1 MSLRARLLVV
11 LAALATVGVLIADV
25 VTYAALRS
33 FLTDRVDSTLAG
45 SARVLQ
51 SPIGR
56 AGFGNPGA
64 FAQLASLTPGIFI
77 QIRSQD
83 GEVVWSG
90 VLARPDESPPLPRLP
105 SALSPPEHG
114 AASSFTVGSRRGGTD
129 FRVRAEPLPFGGTLV
144 VAAPLSDVEATLDR
158 LLLIEGLVSLAVVA
172 AIVGLGL
179 WLVRLGL
186 RPLRRIEETAGAIAA
201 GDLSR
206 RVERAD
212 ERTEVGRLG
221 AALNTMLAQIERA
234 FAERAAS
241 EQRLRRFIADASH
254 ELRTPLAS
262 VQAYAEL
269 FERGARDR
277 PADLERAMAGIEREA
292 IRMGVLVDDLL
303 LLARLDQGRPLERQE
318 VDLAEVASEA
328 VDAARALEPDRAI
341 ELVAPEPAVLVGDP
355 TRLRQVVDN
364 LLANVR
370 AHTPRSAAAT
380 VRVLRENHHALLEV
394 SDDGPNLTNEQA
406 AHAFE
411 RFYRGDPSRSRDS
424 GGAGLGLS
432 IVASIAEA
440 HGGTATVVRDAAPGA
455 TFRVVLPLPDDL
467 EAIRRVGET
476 PEAEEVVGATHA
488 SPEKRATAPE
498 KRATTRAI
506 WHGRGR

>member
-11 LAALATVGVLIADV
+11 LAALATAGLLVADV
-25 VTYAALRS
+25 LTYAALRS

-77 QIRSQD
+77 QIRADD
-83 GEVVWSG
+83 GDIVWSG

-105 SALSPPEHG
+105 QELPESDHG
-114 AASSFTVGSRRGGTD
+114 ASSFTVGARHGGTD
-129 FRVRAEPLPFGGTLV
+129 FRVRAETLPFGGTLV
-144 VAAPLSDVEATLDR
+144 VAAPLSDVAATLDR
-158 LLLIEGLVSLAVVA
+158 LVLIEVLVSLAVIA
-172 AIVGLGL
+172 TIVGLGL

-206 RVERAD
+206 RVEQAD
-212 ERTEVGRLG
+212 DRTEVGRLG
-221 AALNTMLAQIERA
+221 AALNTMLTQIERA
-234 FAERAAS
+234 FSERAAS

-292 IRMGVLVDDLL
+292 RRMGVLVDDLL
-303 LLARLDQGRPLERQE
+303 LLARLDQ
-318 VDLAEVASEA
+318 
-328 VDAARALEPDRAI
+328 ARALEPGRTID
-341 ELVAPEPAVLVGDP
+341 LVAPEPVVVTGDP
-355 TRLRQVVDN
+355 TRLRQIVDN
-364 LLANVR
+364 LLSNVR
-370 AHTPRSAAAT
+370 AHTPREAAAT
-380 VRVLRENHHALLEV
+380 VRVVRDNGRVLLEV
-394 SDDGPNLTNEQA
+394 ADDGPNLTDEQA

-411 RFYRGDPSRSRDS
+411 RFYRGDPSRSRDR

-440 HGGTATVVRDAAPGA
+440 HGGAAAVVRDAARGA
-455 TFRVVLPLPDDL
+455 TFRVWLPLDA
-467 EAIRRVGET
+467 EAGGPPARRRVGER
-476 PEAEEVVGATHA
+476 PEATLSAGEGVQ
-488 SPEKRATAPE
+488 
-498 KRATTRAI
+498 
-506 WHGRGR
+506 

>member
-11 LAALATVGVLIADV
+11 LAALATAGLLVADV
-25 VTYAALRS
+25 LTYAALRS

-77 QIRSQD
+77 QIRADD
-83 GEVVWSG
+83 GDIVWSG

-105 SALSPPEHG
+105 QELPQSDHG
-114 AASSFTVGSRRGGTD
+114 ASSFTVGARHGGTD
-129 FRVRAEPLPFGGTLV
+129 FRVRAETLPFGGTLV
-144 VAAPLSDVEATLDR
+144 VAAPLSDVAATLDR
-158 LLLIEGLVSLAVVA
+158 LVLIEVLVSLAVIA
-172 AIVGLGL
+172 TIVGLGL

-206 RVERAD
+206 RVEQAD
-212 ERTEVGRLG
+212 GRTEVGRLG
-221 AALNTMLAQIERA
+221 AALNTMLTQIERA
-234 FAERAAS
+234 FSERAAS

-292 IRMGVLVDDLL
+292 RRMGVLVDDLL

-318 VDLAEVASEA
+318 VDLAEVAIEA
-328 VDAARALEPDRAI
+328 VDAARALEPGRTID
-341 ELVAPEPAVLVGDP
+341 LVAPEPVVVTGDP
-355 TRLRQVVDN
+355 TRLRQIVDN
-364 LLANVR
+364 LLSNVR
-370 AHTPRSAAAT
+370 AHTPREAAAT
-380 VRVLRENHHALLEV
+380 VRVVRDNGRVLLEV
-394 SDDGPNLTNEQA
+394 ADDGPNLTDEQA

-411 RFYRGDPSRSRDS
+411 RFYRGDPSRSRDR

-440 HGGTATVVRDAAPGA
+440 HGGAAAVVRDAARGA
-455 TFRVVLPLPDDL
+455 TFRVWLPLDA
-467 EAIRRVGET
+467 EAGGPPARRRVGER
-476 PEAEEVVGATHA
+476 PEATLSAGEGVQ
-488 SPEKRATAPE
+488 
-498 KRATTRAI
+498 
-506 WHGRGR
+506 